1 MLIDGLDLIEGSINR
16 NLVITNVTAA
26 QKATATQ
33 LDVGEVVYQT
43 DGVAGLYVWTGAAWV
58 AVGGITAGTG
68 ITIING
74 QISVTNTAVSANS
87 YGSAS
92 AVATFTVNA
101 QGQLTAASN
110 TNIAITSSAVSGLAT
125 SATTDTTN
133 AANISSGTLPDAR
146 LPASGVSS
154 GTYKSVTV
162 DTTGRVTAA
171 TNPTTLGGFGITDAV
186 DIANNQTI
194 TGTKTF
200 SALETTG
207 AMKKV
212 GGTAPAYYMSQDGTG
227 RQHWYWNT
235 SGGTAPVYSVS
246 SEGATD
252 IMHHADNAGNEY
264 MQFRAAD
271 GTTKNAG
278 DSIAW
283 ESVLYVSRNGT
294 FTYKGSNVITS
305 ANAATTLAAS
315 ATTDT
320 TNAANISS
328 GTLPVA
334 RLPALTGD
342 ATTTAGTAAVTLA
355 NTAVT
360 ANSYGSASQVPTF
373 TVDAKGRLT
382 AAANINISI
391 SSSAVSG
398 LASSATTD
406 TTNAANISSGT
417 LPNARLS
424 TVVQSI
430 AGLSQSQTG
439 LVKITNGVASY
450 DTNTYLTTTS
460 SPTITSAATY
470 NVSSSSS
477 ALNVT
482 QSGAGNA
489 LTVTQTG
496 AGNSF
501 VVEDSTSPD
510 STPFVVDGSG
520 NLGVGQVP
528 TAGQTVVINKP
539 YTGSTTVVGLTNSGT
554 IQSDVTTS
562 ASYNTSTLSTA
573 ASSFTLPNAYLYRA
587 TQGTIGAGSTVTNQY
602 GFYVDSSLAGATNNY
617 GFYGNVASGANRYN
631 FYAAGTANNYFGG
644 SIGIGTTSPSEKLA
658 VVGNGSFS
666 GSDTN
671 TRLYVVNSSA
681 TAARWP
687 GAVTQNYGGTFN
699 GFPVSELQQSRGTA
713 AVPASVAASDV
724 LGGFNTWGH
733 NGSSFQ
739 SATRIQG
746 YAESTFST
754 NIDAGLTFHT
764 TAAGSQAERM
774 RIDKSGNVGI
784 GTSSP
789 SDWYSNTAR
798 LVVANNQNA
807 NTILGIGNSTVGAN
821 AAASLSIIGG
831 TAYSYH
837 NAVLNDNNAA
847 PYFNYNWGS
856 GVGSVSWTMGSS
868 EKMRIDSTGNLGIGT
883 IPTATGKLQIQTA
896 TLTGNVG
903 DQQIITRLGSSNSV
917 NISFLD
923 ISNFRDSTSTV
934 GTNGTVST
942 GDWFT
947 AGTRI
952 QQKTDS
958 TWQAWEQF
966 NGTGNPYGIS
976 WGTGS
981 STANP
986 QSIPERMRISTSGA
1000 LGFSGA
1006 NYGTSGQVLTSSGSS
1021 SSPTWTT
1028 LQALP
1033 TQTGNSGLYLT
1044 TNGTTASWA
1053 SVTGGATISNDTST
1067 NSTFYPVFTTVT
1079 SGAMTTASVSNTKFY
1094 FNPSTGTLSATVLN
1108 SLSDANFKTD
1118 VTPIVNGLDIIN
1130 QIEPVE
1136 YNWKENGA
1144 HSSGVIA
1151 QQLET
1156 VLPFLV
1162 DTNDKNEKSVNY
1174 SGIIAYLIDA
1184 VQQLSARV
1192 EELENK

>member
-68 ITIING
+68 ITITNG
-74 QISVTNTAVSANS
+74 QISVT
-87 YGSAS
+87 
-92 AVATFTVNA
+92 
-101 QGQLTAASN
+101 
-110 TNIAITSSAVSGLAT
+110 
-125 SATTDTTN
+125 TDTTN
-133 AANISSGTLPDAR
+133 ASNITSGTLPD
-146 LPASGVSS
+146 
-154 GTYKSVTV
+154 
-162 DTTGRVTAA
+162 
-171 TNPTTLGGFGITDAV
+171 
-186 DIANNQTI
+186 
-194 TGTKTF
+194 
-200 SALETTG
+200 
-207 AMKKV
+207 
-212 GGTAPAYYMSQDGTG
+212 
-227 RQHWYWNT
+227 
-235 SGGTAPVYSVS
+235 
-246 SEGATD
+246 
-252 IMHHADNAGNEY
+252 
-264 MQFRAAD
+264 
-271 GTTKNAG
+271 
-278 DSIAW
+278 
-283 ESVLYVSRNGT
+283 
-294 FTYKGSNVITS
+294 
-305 ANAATTLAAS
+305 
-315 ATTDT
+315 
-320 TNAANISS
+320 
-328 GTLPVA
+328 
-334 RLPALTGD
+334 
-342 ATTTAGTAAVTLA
+342 
-355 NTAVT
+355 
-360 ANSYGSASQVPTF
+360 
-373 TVDAKGRLT
+373 
-382 AAANINISI
+382 
-391 SSSAVSG
+391 
-398 LASSATTD
+398 
-406 TTNAANISSGT
+406 
-417 LPNARLS
+417 ARLS

-450 DTNTYLTTTS
+450 DTNTYLTTTA
-460 SPTITSAATY
+460 PATITTNATY
-470 NVSSSSS
+470 NVASPST
-477 ALNVT
+477 ALLVT
-482 QSGAGNA
+482 QSGAGDA
-489 LTVTQTG
+489 LTITQTG
-496 AGNSF
+496 TGNSF

-510 STPFVVDGSG
+510 STPFVVDGGG

-644 SIGIGTTSPSEKLA
+644 NIGIGTTSPSEKLA
-658 VVGNGSFS
+658 VVGNGNFS
-666 GSDTN
+666 GTDTD

-713 AVPASVAASDV
+713 ASPASVAANDV

-789 SDWYSNTAR
+789 SSFNGASFP
-798 LVVANNQNA
+798 LAVSNNQNA
-807 NTILGIGNSTVGAN
+807 STLIAIGNTTVGSS
-821 AAASLSIIGG
+821 AASGIKFFSG
-831 TAYSYH
+831 TANSS
-837 NAVLNDNNAA
+837 VVEQLKDNNGS
-847 PYFNYNWGS
+847 PYYS
-856 GVGSVSWTMGSS
+856 TEMGSAVQYNAWSFNGS
-868 EKMRIDSTGNLGIGT
+868 EKLRIAANGAIG
-883 IPTATGKLQIQTA
+883 L
-896 TLTGNVG
+896 
-903 DQQIITRLGSSNSV
+903 
-917 NISFLD
+917 
-923 ISNFRDSTSTV
+923 
-934 GTNGTVST
+934 
-942 GDWFT
+942 
-947 AGTRI
+947 
-952 QQKTDS
+952 
-958 TWQAWEQF
+958 
-966 NGTGNPYGIS
+966 
-976 WGTGS
+976 
-981 STANP
+981 
-986 QSIPERMRISTSGA
+986 
-1000 LGFSGA
+1000 SGA
-1006 NYGTSGQVLTSSGSS
+1006 NYGTSGQVLTSNGSS
-1021 SSPTWTT
+1021 SAPTWSTVS
-1028 LQALP
+1028 ALP
-1033 TQTGNSGLYLT
+1033 SQTGNSGLYLT

-1053 SVTGGATISNDTST
+1053 SVTGGATITNDTIT

-1108 SLSDANFKTD
+1108 SLSDVNFKTD
-1118 VTPIVNGLDIIN
+1118 VTPIVNGLEIIN